1 MDKSLS
7 HNTTNQPEQGE
18 TINRQRVFW
27 ASIIFTVVALI
38 SFAFS
43 FFLIARSPVWQSYVI
58 SAITAVALAID
69 VFSVVLVWRG
79 RLEQGLKYLF
89 WSTLF
94 TVTPNALLVTSTTPF
109 LIGIVLAVGAIHLF
123 YLQPRSWRRRYQFA
137 PVVASV
143 LMALVEVIQPS
154 FRLDV
159 TGSDAGGTSNYFG
172 PFILTFLIISLVA
185 LIVRQA
191 WGGNIRVKIVTS
203 FTVIALISVTIVGT
217 VVYINYRNQVRED
230 MRQRLLNIISIT
242 ALQQDADLHAAIEAV
257 PEDNQGAA
265 YQQMVARNEA
275 ILTTDPDLE
284 YIYSMRLNE
293 QGQIYF
299 VLDASLD
306 PTYEYVEVGT
316 IYDDPSD
323 LLAENIATLDHP
335 IVEKDF
341 YTDIYGTF
349 LSAYAPIYRSDGTRE
364 AIIGVDIVA
373 DKVVAQERRVLLVIL
388 GTTLGAM
395 LIVTLLGL
403 WLGTLFVG
411 PVIHL
416 SQAAQKVT
424 EGDLNT
430 RAEVET
436 TDEVGDLA
444 KAFNAMTSRLQGT
457 LQGLEQ
463 RVAART
469 RNLEL
474 AAEVGRAVS
483 QVRELDVMLKDACN
497 LILKEFNLYYVQ
509 VYLADPSQ
517 TNLVLEAGTGNVGAE
532 LVGRGHSL
540 PLNTGSLNGRAAVE
554 KRPVVISDTT
564 QSATFR
570 QNPLLPE
577 TRGEMAVPLIVADK
591 VVGVLDM
598 QSSEPGVLTEE
609 MLPAF
614 EALAGQMAV
623 AIQNANLLA
632 ETEQAR
638 AQVEAQARRL
648 VREGWSEHLDAI
660 HKPEQIGFM
669 FDRSQVAPLANVD
682 ESQLPE
688 NGHAISAPISV
699 TGEPLGSLVI
709 ELEDETRAE
718 QTSELVNI
726 VARQVAQQIENLRLL
741 ESAERFRYEAEKAA
755 RLQTVEGWQEYISS
769 RPVEGLGYLFDTKEV
784 RPQDGGSS
792 KEDVTT
798 FVLPLK
804 VREELI
810 GKLSVQGLTYEDQ
823 EAVDLAN
830 AVAERL
836 GTHIESLRLFEETK
850 RGQVELDK
858 RAQQLAAVAEISNV
872 SSKELDIQKMLES
885 VVHLTQRKF
894 GLYHAHVFI
903 YDEATDELKISACG
917 YREGDEHEGTHGTAS
932 IPMTKEQSLVA
943 RAARTRQAV
952 IVNNVFTEPG
962 WLPNPL
968 LPDTASELA
977 VPLVVGDRVLGVLD
991 VQADHVNAF
1000 TEEDANIQTTLA
1012 SQVATALQNARSFTQ
1027 AQKQAE
1033 REAMLN
1039 VINQKIQSATSVE
1052 AVLQIAARELGTAL
1066 GAPMTVAQLSM
1077 KDKSS

>member
-1 MDKSLS
+1 MTQSKPLQTEETPELNAKLVRDATFAAILLIAAGLALFGYAISVVTFTDWEDYILVGFPLVLAGASL
-7 HNTTNQPEQGE
+7 
-18 TINRQRVFW
+18 
-27 ASIIFTVVALI
+27 ASIFIMRRGKLALGSGIIFSLNLI
-38 SFAFS
+38 IPLLMAFIIRDT
-43 FFLIARSPVWQSYVI
+43 LWTA
-58 SAITAVALAID
+58 SAYAFV
-69 VFSVVLVWRG
+69 S
-79 RLEQGLKYLF
+79 
-89 WSTLF
+89 S
-94 TVTPNALLVTSTTPF
+94 ALLIWRAMPR
-109 LIGIVLAVGAIHLF
+109 
-123 YLQPRSWRRRYQFA
+123 RSWRWGIIA
-137 PVVASV
+137 AAVVLILVVVINLVNPSGRFVRPAGFDIFIAV
-143 LMALVEVIQPS
+143 LLTI
-154 FRLDV
+154 L
-159 TGSDAGGTSNYFG
+159 FG
-172 PFILTFLIISLVA
+172 AFLAQVA
-185 LIVRQA
+185 QQA
-191 WGGNIRVKIVTS
+191 WGGNIRVKIITA
-203 FTVIALISVTIVGT
+203 FTIVALVSLGILGT
-217 VVYINYRNQVRED
+217 VTYINYRNQVRED
-230 MRQRLLNIISIT
+230 IRQRLLNIISIT
-242 ALQQDADLHAAIEAV
+242 ALQQDADQHATINTA
-257 PEDNQGAA
+257 DDMQGDA
-265 YQQMVARNEA
+265 YKQMVARNEA
-275 ILTTDPDLE
+275 ILATDLDLE

-299 VLDASLD
+299 ILDASLD
-306 PTYEYVEVGT
+306 PTYEYVTVGT

-349 LSAYAPIYRSDGTRE
+349 LSAYAPIYRADGTRE
-364 AIIGVDIVA
+364 GIIGVDIVA
-373 DKVVAQERRVLLVIL
+373 DKVVAQERTVFLLIL

-395 LIVTLLGL
+395 VLVTILGL
-403 WLGTLFVG
+403 FLGNIFTR
-411 PVIHL
+411 PIINL
-416 SQAAQKVT
+416 SQVANKIT
-424 EGDLNT
+424 EGDLNA
-430 RAEVET
+430 RAEIET

-444 KAFNAMTSRLQGT
+444 TAFNAMTSRLQRT

-483 QVRELDVMLKDACN
+483 QVRALDVMLKDACD

-509 VYLADPSQ
+509 VYLTNPSQ

-532 LVGRGHSL
+532 LVGRSHSL
-540 PLNTGSLNGRAAVE
+540 PLNTSSLNGRAAVE

-570 QNPLLPE
+570 KNPLLPD

-598 QSSEPGVLTEE
+598 QSSDPGVLTEE
-609 MLPAF
+609 ILPAF
-614 EALAGQMAV
+614 KALAGQMAV

-648 VREGWSEHLDAI
+648 IREGWSEHLDAI
-660 HKPEQIGFM
+660 HKPEQLGYLFA
-669 FDRSQVAPLANVD
+669 QNVVTPLAETD
-682 ESQLPE
+682 EAQLPE
-688 NGHAISAPISV
+688 NGNAVSAPIMV
-699 TGEPLGSLVI
+699 TGEPLGSLAI
-709 ELEDETRAE
+709 ELDDETRLE
-718 QTSELVNI
+718 QTSELVSI

-741 ESAERFRYEAEKAA
+741 ESAERYRAESERAA
-755 RLQTVEGWQEYISS
+755 RLQTIEGWQKYLQARSVGS
-769 RPVEGLGYLFDTKEV
+769 LGYLYDTKEV
-784 RPQDGGSS
+784 RPKDGGE
-792 KEDVTT
+792 EDTSM
-798 FVLPLK
+798 FALPLK
-804 VREELI
+804 TREEMI
-810 GKLSVQGLTYEDQ
+810 GKLSVAGLTQDDQ
-823 EAVDLAN
+823 ESVDLVN

-836 GTHIESLRLFEETK
+836 SAHIENLRLFEET
-850 RGQVELDK
+850 RQGQLELDK
-858 RAQQLAAVAEISNV
+858 RAKQLAAVAEISGV
-872 SSKELDIQKMLES
+872 SSRELDIQRMLES
-885 VVHLTQRKF
+885 VVRLTQRQF

-903 YDEATDELKISACG
+903 FNEDMEELQIAACG
-917 YREGDEHEGTHGTAS
+917 WKEGDEHEGTHGTTT
-932 IPMTKEQSLVA
+932 IPLSKEQSLVA
-943 RAARTRQAV
+943 RAARTRKAV
-952 IVNNVFTEPG
+952 IVNDVSLEPG

-977 VPLVVGDRVLGVLD
+977 VPLVIGDRVLGVLD

-1000 TEEDANIQTTLA
+1000 TDEDANIQTTLA

-1077 KDKSS
+1077 KDKEKSS